1 MDPALQSTEGASL
14 RTSQSAPLIP
24 LSASLHASL
33 RSVAFLWGA
42 PKATNSPMD
51 IGLVV
56 DHIIEGDK
64 TNYSI
69 NNLQFLTVAENT
81 RKSGHHR
88 RGANQQQQ

>member
-1 MDPALQSTEGASL
+1 
-14 RTSQSAPLIP
+14 
-24 LSASLHASL
+24 
-33 RSVAFLWGA
+33 
-42 PKATNSPMD
+42 MD